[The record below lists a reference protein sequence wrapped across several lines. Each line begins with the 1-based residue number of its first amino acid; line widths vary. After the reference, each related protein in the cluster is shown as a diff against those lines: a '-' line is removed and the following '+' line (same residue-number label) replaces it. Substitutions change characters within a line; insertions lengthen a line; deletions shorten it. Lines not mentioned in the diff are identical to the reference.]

1 MVKIPKYYP
10 DSPQTSGQ
18 QLELQPEWMLSKGGL
33 PKEAVDF
40 AEAFGKYLIDPQSD
54 SRRPSGV
61 RAGWKSLTT
70 SQLRN
75 FFGEIRRIQAQGFQ
89 THQSDFYML
98 KPKLAYAKARVLK
111 NSRDNR
117 IIEFEKVL
125 NLLIDKVYASGN
137 EEHFTNFVKFV
148 EAIVAY
154 HKAFGGKD

>member
-1 MVKIPKYYP
+1 MVKIPLYKFNGA
-10 DSPQTSGQ
+10 DKSGEY
-18 QLELQPEWMLSKGGL
+18 LELDPEWMLSDTGL
-33 PKEAVDF
+33 SKEAVDF
-40 AEAFGKYLIDPQSD
+40 AEAFGKHLIDPQTD
-54 SRRPSGV
+54 SRKYLGV

-75 FFGEIRRIQAQGFQ
+75 FFGEIRRIQAQGFG

-98 KPKLAYAKARVLK
+98 KPKLAYAKARVLRS
-111 NSRDNR
+111 SRENR

-125 NLLIDKVYASGN
+125 NLLIDKVYASGK

-154 HKAFGGKD
+154 HKAFGGKE